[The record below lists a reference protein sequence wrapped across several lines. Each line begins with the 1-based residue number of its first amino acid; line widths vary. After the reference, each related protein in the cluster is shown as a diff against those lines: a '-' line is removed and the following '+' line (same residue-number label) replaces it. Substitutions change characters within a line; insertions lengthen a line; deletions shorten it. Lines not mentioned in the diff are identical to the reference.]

1 MDGRL
6 IIENK
11 RVETYLRLKSI
22 NPANLKPVG
31 EVFLASTKECQQAI
45 QAAKNAFPSWR
56 ELPLREKRRI
66 FHKAKLILLQRSSEA
81 ARLITA
87 EKGSPY
93 PESLSIEIQAV
104 LEALDYY
111 GQNLGRATQPR
122 KMKHHVILFS
132 NKKSFF
138 RFQPLGVTLIISP
151 WNFPFLIPFCDIL
164 GSLSAGNTVVFR
176 PSTSTP
182 FTGLLIG
189 DILTRAGLPPGV
201 LNVVNC
207 NVLKAEK
214 MILSPEVQ
222 TISFTGSVATGKRI
236 SELASRNLTHTVLE
250 LGGKD
255 PMVVLKDA
263 DLERASRG
271 AVWAAFMNS
280 GQSCGSV
287 ERLYVAREIAD
298 DYVQRV
304 LNLVRE
310 LKVGDPLA
318 PEVDMGPMTT
328 LSQLKTVEEHV
339 KDAVDK
345 GAQVLHGGTRAENLP
360 GYFFQ
365 PTVLTG
371 VNHSMKVMREET
383 FGPVLPIMVFSDPEE
398 AVSLANDSD
407 YGLTASVW
415 TRSKKM
421 AAWMAERIETG
432 TVTVNDHM
440 FSFAEPGAIWGG
452 IKQTGR
458 GHSHGTYGLQ
468 EVVNIQFCSYDF
480 SRKKSQIWW
489 YPYSADLPQLLEK
502 SLVLFHHDRLLKK
515 LKALFSLLPYRSRIL
530 SGSPLLNFL
539 KNLPKLFK
547 R

>member
-11 RVETYLRLKSI
+11 RIETYLKLKSV

-31 EVFLASTKECQQAI
+31 EVFLASAKECQQAI
-45 QAAKNAFPSWR
+45 QAARKAFPFWK
-56 ELPLREKRRI
+56 ELPLKEKRRI
-66 FHKAKLILLQRSSEA
+66 SEA

-93 PESLSIEIQAV
+93 PESLSVEIQGV

-111 GQNLGRATQPR
+111 GQNLGRAARPR

-132 NKKSFF
+132 NKKSLF

-182 FTGLLIG
+182 LTGLLIG
-189 DILTRAGLPPGV
+189 SILIQAGLPPGV

-207 NVLKAEK
+207 NVQKAEK
-214 MILSPEVQ
+214 MILRPEIQ
-222 TISFTGSVATGKRI
+222 SISFTGSVTTGKRI

-271 AVWAAFMNS
+271 AVWAAFMNT

-298 DYVQRV
+298 DFIQRV

-310 LKVGDPLA
+310 LKVGDPMA
-318 PEVDMGPMTT
+318 PEVDIGPMTT
-328 LSQLKTVEEHV
+328 LSQLRTVEEQV

-345 GAQVLHGGTRAENLP
+345 GARVLHGGTRPENLS

-365 PTVLTG
+365 PTVLTR
-371 VNHSMKVMREET
+371 VNHSMKVMKEET
-383 FGPVLPIMVFSDPEE
+383 FGPVLPIMAFSEPEE
-398 AVSLANDSD
+398 AVTLANDSD

-415 TRSKKM
+415 TRSKKT

-458 GHSHGTYGLQ
+458 GHTHGPYGLQ
-468 EVVNIQFCSYDF
+468 ELVNIQFISHDF
-480 SRKKSQIWW
+480 SRKKTQIWW
-489 YPYSADLPQLLEK
+489 YPYSVDLPQLLEK

-515 LKALFSLLPYRSRIL
+515 LNALFSLLPYRSRIL
-530 SGSPLLNFL
+530 SGSSLLNFL

-547 R
+547 K